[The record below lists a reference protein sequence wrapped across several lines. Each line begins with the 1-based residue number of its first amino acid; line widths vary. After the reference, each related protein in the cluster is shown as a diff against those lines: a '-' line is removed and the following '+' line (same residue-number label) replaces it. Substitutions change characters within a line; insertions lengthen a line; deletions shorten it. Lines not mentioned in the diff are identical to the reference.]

1 MSLSDLSMVDPV
13 DDLPP
18 TVVARLED
26 AQSSAHTAIALI
38 MGTLVA
44 SPVLVAALVGHQ
56 DVVVALAL
64 YLAAIVVSWIAVGL
78 FAGAFALAGRAR
90 RRDDD
95 SIDTASSPRPTP
107 KVTEPEPAESAE
119 SVESADAT
127 VPDPATSTR

>member
-1 MSLSDLSMVDPV
+1 MSLSDLSMADPV
-13 DDLPP
+13 GDLPP
-18 TVVARLED
+18 HAASRLED
-26 AQSSAHTAIALI
+26 AQSSAHTAIALV

-56 DVVVALAL
+56 DVVVALGL
-64 YLAAIVVSWIAVGL
+64 YIAAIIVSWIAVGL

-95 SIDTASSPRPTP
+95 ALESTPTARPTS
-107 KVTEPEPAESAE
+107 KVEEPE
-119 SVESADAT
+119 ADETADET